1 MSRRHR
7 RRRIPLKGQ
16 PSPNKKQSQAAT
28 LKVPAVAIE

>member
-1 MSRRHR
+1 MSRRH

-28 LKVPAVAIE
+28 LAVPAVTIE